1 MSFHP
6 ERLCEQ
12 LAAVQYG
19 LLATWQ
25 IYEAGLKAHHIDRR
39 IRSGRWRWERPGV
52 VAINGAP
59 HSWHQSLMGACL
71 SLGACA
77 VASHR
82 SAAVLW
88 DLDGWEPD
96 LIEVAVPSKARRE
109 NVIVH
114 RLPKPAP
121 YVSRR
126 AGIPVT
132 DPTCTILDLAA
143 VASGYELERALDS
156 ALRKNLTHLELL
168 HDRLDER
175 ARRGRNGIRAMRR
188 LLDVRDPHASPHASG
203 LEVRFARFVRTHG
216 LPKPVPQYVVR
227 DGTGLFVARPDFAYV
242 EERVAIELQSY
253 AHHHDRPQWEKD
265 QSRAADL
272 SAIDWLMVPVTD
284 QQLSYDAQALAAK
297 LLRILSL
304 RSRH

>member
-1 MSFHP
+1 MSLNP
-6 ERLCEQ
+6 ERVCEQ

-39 IRSGRWRWERPGV
+39 ARSGRWRWHGPGV

-59 HSWHQSLMGACL
+59 PSWHQSLMGICL
-71 SLGACA
+71 SLGKQA

-109 NVIVH
+109 GVVVH
-114 RLPKPAP
+114 RLAKPP
-121 YVSRR
+121 EYVSRR

-132 DPTCTILDLAA
+132 DPSCTILDLAA
-143 VASGYELERALDS
+143 VANGYELERALDS

-168 HDRLDER
+168 RERLEER

-188 LLDVRDPHASPHASG
+188 LLDVRDPHASPYASG
-203 LEVRFARFVRTHG
+203 LEVRFARFVRAHG

-227 DGTGLFVARPDFAYV
+227 DERGRFIARPDFAYV
-242 EERVAIELQSY
+242 EERVAIELQGY

-265 QSRAADL
+265 QARFSDL
-272 SAIDWLMVPVTD
+272 SVVDWLMVPVTD
-284 QQLSYDAQALAAK
+284 RQLSHEASVLASK